1 MKFIFNT
8 DDYKFSRYRKN
19 EEGMSGKLYLATNK
33 EDENDLWVVKG
44 EFFDHA
50 LNEFVIS
57 MFANELNVLVPECKL
72 AFYRDKLAA
81 FIKYLPNIRLLS
93 KKEAQEDAEV
103 FEDYLKQFF
112 IGAVFYNDDH
122 LEVFIDDEKR
132 VWQLDNAEG
141 GLGSLK
147 FHMRVL
153 EMSEADKRFKEH
165 FVNYI
170 KGMEEKAE
178 KHLRFAVKNVSEY
191 DIGRQIAFN
200 TLLDI
205 IKLGEN
211 SESNDNIKG
220 MFEAITKLLANG
232 ENIARLYATYLS
244 SICNAAKKILVEFYS
259 ENIHTTD

>member
-1 MKFIFNT
+1 MLSKPPITELTQREPNLYALT
-8 DDYKFSRYRKN
+8 SAIAKRAHKIARKESEIAIPGHEKPVSIAAN
-19 EEGMSGKLYLATNK
+19 DLHKGNVIVLENRVNK

-44 EFFDHA
+44 DFFDHA

-93 KKEAQEDAEV
+93 KKEAQEEAEV

-122 LEVFIDDEKR
+122 LEVFIDDKKR

-170 KGMEEKAE
+170 KGMEEKA
-178 KHLRFAVKNVSEY
+178 
-191 DIGRQIAFN
+191 D
-200 TLLDI
+200 
-205 IKLGEN
+205 
-211 SESNDNIKG
+211 
-220 MFEAITKLLANG
+220 
-232 ENIARLYATYLS
+232 
-244 SICNAAKKILVEFYS
+244 
-259 ENIHTTD
+259 